1 MERRRRQFVTF
12 VSSLVQHPLSLAA
25 ELTFI
30 ILANEPRLSAKDT
43 AGRVDID
50 WLKSLP
56 MVGDVNLFLK
66 GDPSD
71 EDFEAEV
78 EIMIAGVSAYSHA

>member
-1 MERRRRQFVTF
+1 MCR
-12 VSSLVQHPLSLAA
+12 LLSLCFREARSNLRV

-30 ILANEPRLSAKDT
+30 ILANEPAINATTCIDSDRLKT
-43 AGRVDID
+43 
-50 WLKSLP
+50 LP

-78 EIMIAGVSAYSHA
+78 EIMIAGESRTVHCGHGV